1 MIFKITKEGDFFEDN
16 PTAYLIEDF
25 KKINSR
31 DMKYISLVYDYDSML
46 CNMPTY
52 ERKLRALEL
61 LEYETN
67 KDGNWP
73 KNVRDMIEGNS
84 EKFVNAVRAFRGL
97 MSDEDK
103 ETLVAY
109 IAQLKECQRLM
120 KKTKKS
126 PSEITASS
134 KMTKEMENLR
144 SLIRTIKD
152 ELRKKAGKDAFSSDN
167 VEEESLSLV
176 EEINNLENQNNE

>member
-16 PTAYLIEDF
+16 PTAYLIDDF

-46 CNMPTY
+46 CNMPIY

-61 LEYETN
+61 LEYDTN

-84 EKFVNAVRAFRGL
+84 DKFVDAVRAFRGL
-97 MSDEDK
+97 MSDTDK
-103 ETLVAY
+103 ETLAAY
-109 IAQLKECQRLM
+109 VAQLKECQRLL
-120 KKTKKS
+120 KKPNKS
-126 PSEITASS
+126 PSEINASA
-134 KMTKEMENLR
+134 KMFKDMEQLR
-144 SLIRTIKD
+144 ALIHKLKD
-152 ELRKKAGKDAFSSDN
+152 ELRQKAGKDAFSSDDI
-167 VEEESLSLV
+167 EEESLSLV
-176 EEINNLENQNNE
+176 EEINNLEDKEN